1 VILRTALAALLV
13 LAACE
18 SPQPSTDIVKP
29 VVHFVNVQDGDTLE
43 PGAYVLVA
51 VATDNDAMRNVVFWQ
66 DSTMLGWVRPL
77 GTDTFRCGWDNRD
90 DTARAYWLEAE
101 ALDRAR
107 NDTCQVI
114 RVHVRR

>member
-1 VILRTALAALLV
+1 MLRTTLAALL
-13 LAACE
+13 LMAACD
-18 SPQPSTDIVKP
+18 SPPTTNDTVKP
-29 VVHFVNVQDGDTLE
+29 VIRFVNPQDGDTLE

-51 VATDNDAMRNVVFWQ
+51 VATDDQEMRNVVFWQ

-114 RVHVRR
+114 RVYVRR